1 MRFITFGPHPWL
13 DGLRELGAEAVQLDA
28 APPRPAGG
36 STTLSQALARGRA
49 LQSTLAPLIAGA
61 DTRPTVL
68 LDSGGEGMAWVEP
81 STGGTRPVVPLH
93 EALNVTLV
101 SLLGCAWIGRLVQ
114 EDWPRAWSALLS
126 RRWVKVLR
134 DAELARELTAF
145 GVPHVLHV
153 PVAAGGGTVAVPPGA
168 GAGHVVAWAGESST
182 RHGSG
187 QKSFETGRL
196 LPCVLADW
204 VRADVPGASLFD
216 TVIHLHG
223 LLEPLR
229 ESEDLQ
235 TVSEKA
241 RRYFQIRAD
250 AAAFLALIDGERF
263 VRFLRRRLGDRF
275 HVAAP
280 QSASV
285 ARERASAVSTRT
297 SLDPSAVIHLGLR
310 SRDGSAGPDAA
321 LLAAAAGGGFILAHR
336 SVGMGDFLTPGM
348 ECDEFT
354 DEREL
359 LAKINYHTE
368 NPAELHRMAERGK
381 RRVLAGHLTAHRL
394 PGVLRYLA
402 AMEPDTA
409 AAPCAA
415 PYSPATAPPS
425 ALPTPVVREAVA
437 PVGSPPAARS
447 RVKTLLILQN
457 PGRVSRHYLEGIANG
472 AVQLG
477 LQVRVLELGELWAQ
491 RDVPR
496 EKVARQVAEIVQRER
511 IDAVLGYTFNGVFDL
526 PLVRRADGS
535 QRTLF
540 AELGLPHLMLWTD
553 HPQWAHERAA
563 LQPAV
568 QGVLNQEN
576 HHHFLKAPYAAEE
589 VSHMLGWSRVHG
601 LPVGED
607 PDLVRPRRDVQPDFD
622 AVLIVGSPP
631 YVPPELAKFV
641 EQAKPDEN
649 AILDAV
655 AGRTRAMLDE
665 VWSRTASAAPR
676 DKLQSLG
683 REWVDA
689 KRTHPR
695 AAAFR
700 HFMKVARRH
709 EDAAA
714 WLCAHPLTYFD
725 ALHAMWEFGR
735 WQRTLYPLL
744 LARHFRI
751 GVFGHDW
758 SSVGMQGCAKWVDYA
773 EQAGVYARG
782 RVAININQCN
792 DEEGVSHKA
801 FQITAGG
808 AACLHIERAGL
819 AELFTL
825 GREIEAFQTFEEARD
840 KLASLVSD
848 TAMRTDVA
856 SAGLSRFR
864 RDHTWAR
871 RLERM
876 LELVAEQDHQ
886 ASCVRSVDAA
896 SLSQSGQIVN
906 PAPVVAHP
914 RNLAAST

>member
-1 MRFITFGPHPWL
+1 MRFISVGPHPWL
-13 DGLRELGAEAVQLDA
+13 DALRELGAEAMPVD
-28 APPRPAGG
+28 APPRRRAENPAP
-36 STTLSQALARGRA
+36 LLDELERGRT
-49 LQSTLAPLIAGA
+49 LQSMFAPLIRAGDA
-61 DTRPTVL
+61 GRTVI
-68 LDSGGEGMAWVEP
+68 LDSNGEGMAWVEA
-81 STGGTRPVVPLH
+81 TVGGVRSIVPLH
-93 EALNVTLV
+93 ESLNATLI
-101 SLLGCAWIGRLVQ
+101 SLLSGAWFAQPAKG
-114 EDWPRAWSALLS
+114 DWPRAWSALLS
-126 RRWVKVLR
+126 RRWVKVVR

-153 PVAAGGGTVAVPPGA
+153 PAAAKGGVIAMPPSA
-168 GAGHVVAWAGESST
+168 GAGHVVAWAGGTST
-182 RHGSG
+182 CLGSDR
-187 QKSFETGRL
+187 QTFETGML
-196 LPCVLADW
+196 LPGVLAEW
-204 VRADVPGASLFD
+204 VRADVPGASFFD
-216 TVIHLHG
+216 TVLHLHG
-223 LLEPLR
+223 LLEPLH
-229 ESEDLQ
+229 ENEDLQ
-235 TVSEKA
+235 SVSEKA
-241 RRYFQIRAD
+241 RRFFQMRSY
-250 AAAFLALIDGERF
+250 AAAHAELAGGERF
-263 VRFLRRRLGDRF
+263 VRFLRRRLGERF
-275 HVAAP
+275 HLVDSQAAP
-280 QSASV
+280 ATREQVSAS
-285 ARERASAVSTRT
+285 STRT
-297 SLDPSAVIHLGLR
+297 GVDPPAVIHLGLR
-310 SRDGSAGPDAA
+310 SGDGCAGPDEA
-321 LLAAAAGGGFILAHR
+321 LLNAAAGGGFVLAHR
-336 SVGMGDFLTPGM
+336 SVGISDSLTPGA
-348 ECDEFT
+348 ECDEFA
-354 DEREL
+354 DERDL
-359 LAKINYHTE
+359 LAKIDHHTA
-368 NPAELHRMAERGK
+368 NPAELRRIAEHGRS
-381 RRVLAGHLTAHRL
+381 RVLAEHRVAHRL
-394 PGVLRYLA
+394 PAVLRYLA
-402 AMEPDTA
+402 AMETDTA
-409 AAPCAA
+409 PAPCAA
-415 PYSPATAPPS
+415 LHSPTAAPACAS
-425 ALPTPVVREAVA
+425 PTLAVHEAVA
-437 PVGSPPAARS
+437 TDGAPPVARS

-457 PGRVSRHYLEGIANG
+457 PGRVSRHYLEGISKG

-477 LQVRVLELGELWAQ
+477 LQARVLELGQIWSQ
-491 RDVPR
+491 PDVPR
-496 EKVARQVAEIVQRER
+496 EKVAHEVAEIVRRER

-568 QGVLNQEN
+568 QGVLKQDN

-589 VSHMLGWSRVHG
+589 VSHLLGWSRIHG

-631 YVPPELAKFV
+631 YIPPELAKFV
-641 EQAKPDEN
+641 EQNKPDEH

-655 AGRTRAMLDE
+655 AGRTQTMLDE
-665 VWSRTASAAPR
+665 VWNKSAPPALR

-683 REWVDA
+683 RDWVDA
-689 KRTHPR
+689 KRANPR
-695 AAAFR
+695 AAALR
-700 HFMKVARRH
+700 HFMLVARRH
-709 EDAAA
+709 EDAAR
-714 WLCAHPLTYFD
+714 WLRGNPLKYFD

-744 LARHFRI
+744 LARQFRI

-758 SSVGMQGCAKWVDYA
+758 SSVGMPGSAKWVDYA
-773 EQAGVYARG
+773 EQAAVYARG

-801 FQITAGG
+801 FQIAASGS
-808 AACLHIERAGL
+808 ACLHVERAGL

-848 TAMRTDVA
+848 TAKRADLA

-886 ASCVRSVDAA
+886 ASCVRSVDAG
-896 SLSQSGQIVN
+896 SLSPSGQIVN